1 MLNRLAMQNACRLW
15 RDYLHYFLTLCV
27 TAALMFSFHS
37 LLFSKDIYEMIHY
50 GENGEL
56 SSAGTMLTAFL
67 SVSTAVILGVAAWMM
82 NYMTG
87 FILEK
92 RSREFAIY
100 LLSGMRKNQ
109 IAALLV
115 KENAILG
122 TGALFASFPLGCGLR
137 QALFFL
143 FYKSVGKH
151 YQFSAESLQISLPA
165 LLLTILSGGICF
177 AAALL
182 WNQKKFSRMEIIGL
196 LHMDRQNEKVDERK
210 NVLWKGLFFLSAGN
224 ILFLY
229 FLIFSGKI
237 SKWTAILEMTA
248 LVFTFFFFY
257 LGLSGFLMKYV
268 RNRGRLVYKKEFL
281 FLIRQFSSKIRNT
294 CFVLGALSLLFMFA
308 LVGSSL
314 AFMLSDYQNK
324 QLDVEYPF
332 DIIIISED
340 TETDF
345 SEEEKLIEENI
356 MPKELFKYCVY
367 QNGTSEAGDWL
378 YLNLNVF
385 SDRDKDPVM
394 AEGRRAAAY
403 YDHDVYMGITDY
415 NKLRNMLGL
424 KPAVLR
430 DDQYL
435 IHVPNRIYQEISDKA
450 AGLEE
455 SLPIGLAFAGFQ
467 TEGFAQNGHNGTDY
481 LIVVPDRELAQM
493 NQYFSLM
500 AVMAEGGVPERLSD
514 ELYALA
520 GKTRGYDELA
530 DYIRIG
536 TETLFLMP
544 ASIQVKSREVLE
556 LRFLMSALSFPLFYI
571 GLVFLCVSFTVL
583 SVQQTSDVDKYKFR
597 YRILYLL
604 GMGRKQ
610 IRRTLAKQMFF
621 YYLCPVILAAA
632 VSAAFVIYVGHQFVV
647 YTGIHTPGALYFGIS
662 LGGFLGIYVLY
673 FGLTCFYCRRN
684 ICTD

>member
-1 MLNRLAMQNACRLW
+1 MLNKLAMQNACRLW

-37 LLFSKDIYEMIHY
+37 LLFSKDIYEMMHY

-109 IAALLV
+109 IAALLI
-115 KENAILG
+115 KENILLG

-151 YQFSAESLQISLPA
+151 YQFSTESLQISLPA

-237 SKWTAILEMTA
+237 SKWTAILEMIA

-257 LGLSGFLMKYV
+257 LGLSGFLMKYI

-340 TETDF
+340 TEADF

-356 MPKELFKYCVY
+356 MPRELFKYSVY
-367 QNGTSEAGDWL
+367 QNGTSKAGEWL

-424 KPAVLR
+424 EPAVLR

-435 IHVPNRIYQEISDKA
+435 IHMPNRIYQEIRNKA
-450 AGLEE
+450 AGLAE
-455 SLPIGLAFAGFQ
+455 SLSIGLAFAGFQ
-467 TEGFAQNGHNGTDY
+467 TEGFAQNGHNGTDC

-493 NQYFSLM
+493 NKYFSLM
-500 AVMAEGGVPERLSD
+500 AVMTEGGVPERLSD

-632 VSAAFVIYVGHQFVV
+632 VSAAFVIYVGRQFVV
-647 YTGIHTPGALYFGIS
+647 YTGIHTPGDLYFGIS
-662 LGGFLGIYVLY
+662 LGGFLGMYVLY
-673 FGLTCFYCRRN
+673 FGLAYFYCRRN
-684 ICTD
+684 ICTG